1 MMVGGRDDYV
11 AFFFILIFSYFYGWN
26 ISFSPS
32 SIKFSFHFTTINF
45 RRRVVVA
52 SIQ

>member
-52 SIQ
+52 SKQ